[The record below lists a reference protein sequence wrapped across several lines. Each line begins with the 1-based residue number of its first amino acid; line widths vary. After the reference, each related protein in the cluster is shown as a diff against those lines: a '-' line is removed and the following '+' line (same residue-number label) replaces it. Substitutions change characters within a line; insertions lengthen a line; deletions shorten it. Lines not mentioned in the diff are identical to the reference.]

1 MSADAGSTVAIHRIL
16 VAVDGSEHS
25 LAALEAATEL
35 AARLQAELEA
45 LFVEDDDLLRLAD
58 LPFARVVSLTLRQAE
73 RVDREGMER
82 QLRLQAERMR
92 RSVEERAAA
101 RGVHAHFRAVRGA
114 VAAEVTAAAE
124 EADLVSVGRAGHGRV
139 QQTHGSTLQAVLA
152 AGRPVLVAE
161 RHTHAGEGVLAVY
174 DGSPAGAR
182 ALEMG
187 AELAQAGGSE
197 LHVLALG
204 ASAGEAEALAARIQA
219 RLDVWGISHR
229 LHYSWAE
236 PQRATLSA
244 LRHVR
249 PALLVVGG
257 ELGELVV
264 EATSRPVLVVP

>member
-1 MSADAGSTVAIHRIL
+1 MSADASSTVAIHRIL

-35 AARLQAELEA
+35 AAWLQAELEA

-73 RVDREGMER
+73 RTDRERMER

-101 RGVHAHFRAVRGA
+101 LGVQARFRAVRGTM
-114 VAAEVTAAAE
+114 AAEVLAAAE
-124 EADLVSVGRAGHGRV
+124 DVDLVSVGRVGHGRV
-139 QQTHGSTLQAVLA
+139 RQPHGSTLRAALA

-161 RHTHAGEGVLAVY
+161 RHAHTGEGVLAVY
-174 DGSPAGAR
+174 DGSQACAR

-187 AELAQAGGSE
+187 AELAHAGGSE

-204 ASAGEAEALAARIQA
+204 ASADEAEVLVRRVQA
-219 RLDVWGISHR
+219 RLGVRGVAHQ
-229 LHYSWAE
+229 LHYSWAD
-236 PQRATLSA
+236 PQGATLSA

-249 PALLVVGG
+249 PALLIVGG
-257 ELGELVV
+257 ELGELVL
-264 EATSRPVLVVP
+264 EAASWPVLLVP